1 MMENKLIPPRTSLI
15 MFKHTKIYRRHDIN
29 SFTGT
34 HLNNFYQFT
43 KQNGQTISCRSLE
56 HFLDE
61 TDLVNFLGWQTED
74 ILRAFPLKHYDSV
87 TSAVVDLDFEWH
99 ESVSDLVIDTEYE
112 LLDSSSLKCTCYF
125 ESESVWDEFNLLVD
139 KHKLSHGFKKF
150 GIGIFYEGARINKST
165 I

>member
-1 MMENKLIPPRTSLI
+1 

-34 HLNNFYQFT
+34 HSNNFYQFT

-56 HFLDE
+56 HLLDE

-125 ESESVWDEFNLLVD
+125 ESESAHTLI
-139 KHKLSHGFKKF
+139 LSSMHVLEDQVKAASEKKWVYIVCGGRAGDF
-150 GIGIFYEGARINKST
+150 RPKSGQNRNPQ
-165 I
+165 